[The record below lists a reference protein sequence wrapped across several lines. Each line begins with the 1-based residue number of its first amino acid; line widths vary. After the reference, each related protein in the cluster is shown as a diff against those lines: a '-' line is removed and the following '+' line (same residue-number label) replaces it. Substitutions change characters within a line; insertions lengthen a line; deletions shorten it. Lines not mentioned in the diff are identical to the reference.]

1 VKRTVLPH
9 KNVHHHLL
17 LRPTANGQKFTHL
30 NDLGY
35 QGKRK
40 KIPNNTHHSHR
51 QKKKKTYLF
60 INTMRKAE
68 REKIEKFAA

>member
-1 VKRTVLPH
+1 MGKSLHISMT
-9 KNVHHHLL
+9 
-17 LRPTANGQKFTHL
+17 
-30 NDLGY
+30 LGTR
-35 QGKRK
+35 GKEK

-51 QKKKKTYLF
+51 QKKKKKTYLF